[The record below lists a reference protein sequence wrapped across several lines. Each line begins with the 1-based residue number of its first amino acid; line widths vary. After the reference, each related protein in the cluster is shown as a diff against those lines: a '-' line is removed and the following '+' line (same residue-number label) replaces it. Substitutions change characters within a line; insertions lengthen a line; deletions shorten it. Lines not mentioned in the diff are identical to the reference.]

1 MLDETKVPPKR
12 PDIGYSPVLAVS
24 ETCCVRGSGSDKIG
38 LLWEL
43 PQITKHVF
51 SEMFHFLPIPLRDRR
66 GSSQSMTESD
76 GDGGFPTDYEIAK
89 ATDKEPILDVLE
101 PWGIGNDDVELYGDY
116 KAKLSKEG
124 VDRLRDNA
132 ENKEGNLVL
141 VTGMTPTPMGEG
153 KTVTTVGLGQTLN
166 HVGEDAMIAIREPS
180 LGPVFGV
187 KGGAAGGGY
196 SQVLPMEDI
205 NLHFTGDLHALTSA
219 HNLIS
224 AMLDAKISQSDEFDI
239 DVNDVSWPRAM
250 DMNDRALRDI
260 VIGLGGSSGGT
271 AREDRFLLTA
281 ASELMAVLCLAENLG
296 DLKERVSRIILAYNK
311 EGDVITV
318 DDIDATGP
326 VTMLLKDAIKP
337 NLVQTI
343 EGTPAFVHGG
353 PFANIAHG
361 TNSLIADKTA
371 FGMGDYLVTEA
382 GFGSDLGAEKFM
394 NIVCRLGDMTPN
406 AVVLVSTVRALKYHG
421 MGMWPADLEEVKKA
435 GVDELEAGF
444 ANLDKHVRNLQKFG
458 VPVVVALNRFPDDT
472 DEEIEAVVEHCREDL
487 GVEIAESNVF
497 AEGSEGGVDLAEH
510 VIDAVESGDEDD
522 FDHLYPDEASIKEK
536 IETVATEVYG
546 ADDVN
551 YVGSAEEDIERLE
564 DLGFD
569 DMPVCLSK
577 TFHSLSDD
585 PSKKGAPSGWEL
597 DVRELYPSA
606 GAGFLV
612 ALTGDVLDMPG
623 LPATPAAAGMDID
636 EDGNISG
643 LF

>member
-1 MLDETKVPPKR
+1 MASDE
-12 PDIGYSPVLAVS
+12 DS
-24 ETCCVRGSGSDKIG
+24 
-38 LLWEL
+38 
-43 PQITKHVF
+43 
-51 SEMFHFLPIPLRDRR
+51 
-66 GSSQSMTESD
+66 
-76 GDGGFPTDYEIAK
+76 GFPTDYEIAQD
-89 ATDKEPILDVLE
+89 AEKEPITDVLE
-101 PWGIGNDDVELYGDY
+101 SWDVAADDLELYGDY
-116 KAKLSKEG
+116 KAKLSHDA
-124 VDRLRDNA
+124 VNRFRDQSD
-132 ENKEGNLVL
+132 EKEGNLVL

-219 HNLIS
+219 HNLIA

-239 DVNDVSWPRAM
+239 DVNEVSWPRAM
-250 DMNDRALRDI
+250 DMNERALRDI
-260 VIGLGGSSGGT
+260 VVGLGGSSGGT
-271 AREDRFLLTA
+271 PRESRFLLTA
-281 ASELMAVLCLAENLG
+281 ASELMAVLCLAEDLA
-296 DLKERVSRIILAYNK
+296 DLKERIGRIILAYT
-311 EGDVITV
+311 EDGDPVTV

-326 VTMLLKDAIKP
+326 AAMLLKDAIRP

-361 TNSLIADKTA
+361 TNSLIADKAA

-421 MGMWPADLEEVKKA
+421 MGMWPADLDEVKEA
-435 GVDELEAGF
+435 GVEELKAGF

-497 AEGSEGGVDLAEH
+497 AEGSEGGVDLANH
-510 VIDAVESGDEDD
+510 VTDAVEENDPED
-522 FDHLYPDEASIKEK
+522 FEHLYPDDAPIKEK
-536 IETVATEVYG
+536 IETVATEIYG
-546 ADDVN
+546 ADGVN
-551 YVGSAEEDIERLE
+551 FTGDAEDDIERLE

-569 DMPVCLSK
+569 DVPVCLSK

-585 PSKKGAPSGWEL
+585 PSKKGAPEGWEL
-597 DVRELYPSA
+597 EVRELYPSA
-606 GAGFLV
+606 GAGFIV

-623 LPATPAAAGMDID
+623 LPAEPAAAGMDID
-636 EDGNISG
+636 ADGNISG

>member
-1 MLDETKVPPKR
+1 MTSLEDT
-12 PDIGYSPVLAVS
+12 D
-24 ETCCVRGSGSDKIG
+24 
-38 LLWEL
+38 
-43 PQITKHVF
+43 
-51 SEMFHFLPIPLRDRR
+51 
-66 GSSQSMTESD
+66 QSI
-76 GDGGFPTDYEIAK
+76 PTDYEIAQAVDK
-89 ATDKEPILDVLE
+89 SHIADVVEPYGLDRTDLE
-101 PWGIGNDDVELYGDY
+101 LSGEYTAKIKLETVE
-116 KAKLSKEG
+116 
-124 VDRLRDNA
+124 RLRQERAANA
-132 ENKEGNLVL
+132 KLVL

-153 KTVTTVGLGQTLN
+153 KTVTTVGLGQAFNRL
-166 HVGEDAMIAIREPS
+166 GRDALVAIREPS

-224 AMLDAKISQSDEFDI
+224 TMLDNHVKQSNDL
-239 DVNDVSWPRAM
+239 DVAVNWVNWPRAI
-250 DMNDRALRDI
+250 DMNDRVLRET
-260 VIGLGGSSGGT
+260 VIGLGGDVTGVP
-271 AREDRFLLTA
+271 REDGFILTA
-281 ASELMAVLCLAENLG
+281 ASELMAVLCLADSLG
-296 DLKERVSRIILAYNK
+296 DLKERVARIIVAYDSD
-311 EGDVITV
+311 GDPITV
-318 DDIDATGP
+318 DDIEATGA
-326 VTMLLKDAIKP
+326 VAILLKDALKP
-337 NLVQTI
+337 NVVQTI
-343 EGTPAFVHGG
+343 EGTPALVHGG

-361 TNSLIADKTA
+361 TNSLIADDVA
-371 FGMGDYLVTEA
+371 RHLAEYVVTEA

-421 MGMWPADLEEVKKA
+421 MGMWPADLDAVKEA

-458 VPVVVALNRFPDDT
+458 VPVVVALNRFPDDS
-472 DEEIEAVVEHCREDL
+472 DEEVQAVLDHCREDL
-487 GVEIAESNVF
+487 GVRIAESNVF
-497 AEGSEGGVDLAEH
+497 AEGSEGGVDLAEN
-510 VIDAVESGDEDD
+510 VIEAADEGDEDD
-522 FDHLYPDEASIKEK
+522 FDHLYPDDAPIKEK

-546 ADDVN
+546 ADSVN
-551 YVGSAEEDIERLE
+551 FTGDAEDDIERLN

-569 DMPVCLSK
+569 DAPVCLSK

-585 PSKKGAPSGWEL
+585 PSKKGAPEGWEL
-597 DVRELYPSA
+597 EVRELYPSA
-606 GAGFLV
+606 GAGFIV

>member
-1 MLDETKVPPKR
+1 M
-12 PDIGYSPVLAVS
+12 
-24 ETCCVRGSGSDKIG
+24 SD
-38 LLWEL
+38 
-43 PQITKHVF
+43 
-51 SEMFHFLPIPLRDRR
+51 D
-66 GSSQSMTESD
+66 
-76 GDGGFPTDYEIAK
+76 DGGFPTDYEIAQS
-89 ATDKEPILDVLE
+89 AEKEHITDVLDS
-101 PWGIGNDDVELYGDY
+101 WGIGSEDLELFGDY
-116 KAKLSKEG
+116 KAKLSHDA
-124 VDRLRDNA
+124 VTRLRDNA
-132 ENKEGNLVL
+132 ENKDGNLVL

-166 HVGEDAMIAIREPS
+166 HVGEDAMIAVREPS

-224 AMLDAKISQSDEFDI
+224 AMLDAKLSQSDEFDI
-239 DVNDVSWPRAM
+239 DVNDVSWPRSM
-250 DMNDRALRDI
+250 DMNDRALRNM
-260 VIGLGGSSGGT
+260 VIGLGESGGT
-271 AREDRFLLTA
+271 PREDRFLLTA
-281 ASELMAVLCLAENLG
+281 ASELMAVLCLAEDLG
-296 DLKERVSRIILAYNK
+296 DLKERVARIIVAY
-311 EGDVITV
+311 ETDGDVVTV

-406 AVVLVSTVRALKYHG
+406 AIVLVSTVRALKYHG
-421 MGMWPADLEEVKKA
+421 MGMWPADLDAVKEA
-435 GVDELEAGF
+435 GVEELEAGF
-444 ANLDKHVRNLQKFG
+444 ANLDKHVANLQKFG
-458 VPVVVALNRFPDDT
+458 VDVVVALNRFPDDT
-472 DEEIEAVVEHCREDL
+472 DEEVQTVLDHCREDL
-487 GVEIAESNVF
+487 GVRIAESNVF

-510 VIDAVESGDEDD
+510 VIEAAEASDEDD
-522 FDHLYPDEASIKEK
+522 FDHLYADEDSIKEK

-546 ADDVN
+546 ADSVN
-551 YVGSAEEDIERLE
+551 YVGSAEEDIARME

-585 PSKKGAPSGWEL
+585 ASKKGAPTGWEL

-623 LPATPAAAGMDID
+623 LPAEPAAAGMDID
-636 EDGNISG
+636 DDGNISG

>member
-1 MLDETKVPPKR
+1 M
-12 PDIGYSPVLAVS
+12 
-24 ETCCVRGSGSDKIG
+24 SD
-38 LLWEL
+38 
-43 PQITKHVF
+43 
-51 SEMFHFLPIPLRDRR
+51 
-66 GSSQSMTESD
+66 
-76 GDGGFPTDYEIAK
+76 DGGFPTDYEIAQSAEK
-89 ATDKEPILDVLE
+89 QHITDVLDS
-101 PWGIGNDDVELYGDY
+101 WGIGADDLELFGDY
-116 KAKLSKEG
+116 KAKLSHDA
-124 VDRLRDNA
+124 VNRLRDNA
-132 ENKEGNLVL
+132 ANKEGNLVL

-219 HNLIS
+219 HNLIA
-224 AMLDAKISQSDEFDI
+224 AMLDAKISQSDEFDL
-239 DVNDVSWPRAM
+239 DVNDVSWPRSM
-250 DMNDRALRDI
+250 DMNDRALRNM
-260 VIGLGGSSGGT
+260 VIGLGESGGT
-271 AREDRFLLTA
+271 PREDRFPLTA
-281 ASELMAVLCLAENLG
+281 ASELMAVLCLAEDLG
-296 DLKERVSRIILAYNK
+296 DLKERVARIIVAYEK
-311 EGDVITV
+311 DGEVITV

-421 MGMWPADLEEVKKA
+421 MGMWPADLDAVKEA
-435 GVDELEAGF
+435 GVEELEAGF
-444 ANLDKHVRNLQKFG
+444 ANLDKHVENLQKFG

-472 DEEIEAVVEHCREDL
+472 DEEVQTVLDHCREDL
-487 GVEIAESNVF
+487 GVRIAESNVF
-497 AEGSEGGVDLAEH
+497 AEGGEGGVDLAEH
-510 VIDAVESGDEDD
+510 VIEAADEGDEDD
-522 FDHLYPDEASIKEK
+522 FDHLYADEDSIKEK

-546 ADDVN
+546 AESVN
-551 YVGSAEEDIERLE
+551 YVGSAEDDIEQME
-564 DLGFD
+564 ELGFD

-585 PSKKGAPSGWEL
+585 ASKKGAPSGWEL

-623 LPATPAAAGMDID
+623 LPAEPAAAGMDID

>member
-1 MLDETKVPPKR
+1 M
-12 PDIGYSPVLAVS
+12 
-24 ETCCVRGSGSDKIG
+24 SD
-38 LLWEL
+38 
-43 PQITKHVF
+43 
-51 SEMFHFLPIPLRDRR
+51 D
-66 GSSQSMTESD
+66 
-76 GDGGFPTDYEIAK
+76 DGGFPTDYEIAK
-89 ATDKEPILDVLE
+89 SAEKQHVTDVLDS
-101 PWGIGNDDVELYGDY
+101 WGIGSDDLELYGDY
-116 KAKLSKEG
+116 KAKLSHDA
-124 VDRLRDNA
+124 VTRLRDNA
-132 ENKEGNLVL
+132 ENKAGNLVL

-166 HVGEDAMIAIREPS
+166 HVGEDAMIAVREPS

-224 AMLDAKISQSDEFDI
+224 AMLDAKISQSDEFDL
-239 DVNDVSWPRAM
+239 DVNDVSWPRSM
-250 DMNDRALRDI
+250 DMNDRALRNM
-260 VIGLGGSSGGT
+260 VIGLGESGGT
-271 AREDRFLLTA
+271 PREDRFLLTA
-281 ASELMAVLCLAENLG
+281 ASELMAVLCLAEDLG
-296 DLKERVSRIILAYNK
+296 DLKERVARIIVAY
-311 EGDVITV
+311 ETDGSVITV

-361 TNSLIADKTA
+361 TNSLIADKAA

-421 MGMWPADLEEVKKA
+421 MGIWPADLDAVQEA
-435 GVDELEAGF
+435 GIEELEAGF
-444 ANLDKHVRNLQKFG
+444 ANLDKHVENLRKFG
-458 VPVVVALNRFPDDT
+458 IEVVVALNRFPDDT
-472 DEEIEAVVEHCREDL
+472 DEEVQTVLDHCREDL
-487 GVEIAESNVF
+487 GVRIAESNVF

-510 VIDAVESGDEDD
+510 VIEAADESEEDD
-522 FDHLYPDEASIKEK
+522 FDHLYTDEASIKEK

-546 ADDVN
+546 AESVN
-551 YVGSAEEDIERLE
+551 YVGSAEDDIARMEE
-564 DLGFD
+564 LGFD

-585 PSKKGAPSGWEL
+585 ASKKGAPSGWEL

-612 ALTGDVLDMPG
+612 VLTGDVLDMPG
-623 LPATPAAAGMDID
+623 LPAEPAAAGMDID